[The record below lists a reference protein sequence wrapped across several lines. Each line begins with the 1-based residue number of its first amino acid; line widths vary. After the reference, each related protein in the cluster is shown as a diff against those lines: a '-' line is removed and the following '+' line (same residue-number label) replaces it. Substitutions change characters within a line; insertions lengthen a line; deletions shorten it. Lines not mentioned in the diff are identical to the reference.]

1 MGGAEDTKIL
11 RGCLRGDKRAWDGFV
26 DRYSRLIYW
35 SIWKTLEKRTVPNK
49 EDACRETFQE
59 FFRRALEPSCMQKL
73 VDATDITK
81 YLNMTVSNL
90 VHERF
95 RRAGTV
101 EKFEVADDLLQ
112 VEAVDRAEDAAQAER
127 RRILE
132 SVLGSLK
139 PMQRRCLELHYL
151 DGHTHSEI
159 SGLLGLPQDTVSS
172 ILRRAKEKLKER
184 LQKRGM
190 EDS

>member
-1 MGGAEDTKIL
+1 
-11 RGCLRGDKRAWDGFV
+11 
-26 DRYSRLIYW
+26 
-35 SIWKTLEKRTVPNK
+35 
-49 EDACRETFQE
+49 
-59 FFRRALEPSCMQKL
+59 MQKL
-73 VDATDITK
+73 VDAIDITK

-101 EKFEVADDLLQ
+101 EKFEVSEDLSEIGAADI
-112 VEAVDRAEDAAQAER
+112 AEDAAQTER
-127 RRILE
+127 RHILE

-139 PMQRRCLELHYL
+139 PLQRSCLELHYL

-159 SGLLGLPQDTVSS
+159 ANLLGLPQDTVSS

-184 LQKRGM
+184 LRKKGL

>member
-1 MGGAEDTKIL
+1 LAPEDAEIL
-11 RGCLRGDKRAWDGFV
+11 KGCLRGDKRSWDGFV

-35 SIWKTLEKRTVPNK
+35 SIWKTLEKRAVPNK

-73 VDATDITK
+73 VDAADITK

-95 RRAGTV
+95 RRTGTV
-101 EKFEVADDLLQ
+101 EKFEVQEKLSEIETADT
-112 VEAVDRAEDAAQAER
+112 AEDAAQAER
-127 RRILE
+127 RHILE

-159 SGLLGLPQDTVSS
+159 ANLLGLPQDTVSS
-172 ILRRAKEKLKER
+172 TLRRAKERLKER
-184 LQKRGM
+184 LRERGI